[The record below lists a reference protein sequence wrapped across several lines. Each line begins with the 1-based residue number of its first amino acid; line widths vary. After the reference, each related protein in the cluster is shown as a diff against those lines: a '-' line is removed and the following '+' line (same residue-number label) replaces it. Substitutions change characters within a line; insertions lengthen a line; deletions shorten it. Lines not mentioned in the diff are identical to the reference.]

1 MSDSPKRA
9 EIPAEYKGKVID
21 FKVVGMP
28 TEKLK
33 EKSLVLLQSFGTEVP
48 FNLVIN
54 ADQVPPKNFGDYMH
68 CLISPLPPKEGMP
81 TTWVVSEVLGFTP
94 KETFLNS
101 HGKFAQLGTFLDT
114 EEGKQQYLAN
124 AKRRFTAEVLD
135 LTAKKQLE
143 VELAAFAA
151 LDALE
156 QGVPEQEVA
165 QDPTK

>member
-1 MSDSPKRA
+1 MSETKRP
-9 EIPAEYKGKVID
+9 EIPAKYAGKVID

-28 TEKLK
+28 TQKLK
-33 EKSLVLLQSFGTEVP
+33 DKSLVLLQAFGTEVP

-54 ADQVPPKNFGDYMH
+54 ADQVPPKNYGDYMH

-81 TTWVVSEVLGFTP
+81 TTWAVSEVLGFTP

-101 HGKFAQLGTFLDT
+101 HGVFAKLGSFLDT
-114 EEGKQQYLAN
+114 DEGKGAYLLN
-124 AKRRFTAEVLD
+124 AKRRFTAEILD

-143 VELAAFAA
+143 LELSAFAA

-156 QGVPEQEVA
+156 GIEVA
-165 QDPTK
+165 EEIEDDPTK